1 MSDTTF
7 PTGSS
12 NPLVSRLDRLDFLMK
27 YLERRTKFEGL
38 ENDNITNSSLYGG
51 VVAERNG
58 CVPMDLALKEVQVKG
73 PLVDRVAALESRL
86 FQVKRILQVRYART
100 WNQVVRHTL
109 HHQELVLKHRG
120 TLFIATDPGEN
131 HLAHYQLLTFPIPI
145 PIPIMEMH
153 EYPMSMS

>member
-1 MSDTTF
+1 
-7 PTGSS
+7 
-12 NPLVSRLDRLDFLMK
+12 MK

-86 FQVKRILQVRYART
+86 FQVKRILQVRLSINTDIDIDTEILYKKKSVLWFNFLVHHPLSNEANKRT
-100 WNQVVRHTL
+100 IFR
-109 HHQELVLKHRG
+109 
-120 TLFIATDPGEN
+120 
-131 HLAHYQLLTFPIPI
+131 
-145 PIPIMEMH
+145 
-153 EYPMSMS
+153 